1 MSEIKPGEV
10 AREEPPAISRHQ
22 HWENIYHSKS
32 DQGLS
37 WHQEEP
43 ATPLSLITEAASP
56 DLRVIDVGGGA
67 SMLAARLLDKGFR
80 NVAVLDISEAAL
92 NRARSRIGARA
103 GLIRWIAG
111 DVTAIGDLGQFDVW
125 HDRAVFHFLID
136 PEDRRKYV
144 ALAERTIPVGGH
156 LIIATF
162 ALDGPERCSGLPVQR
177 YDAKGL
183 AREFRQSF
191 ALEKELSEIHV
202 TPWGKPQSFIYADF
216 RRLLK
221 K

>member
-1 MSEIKPGEV
+1 MSQIKPSEA
-10 AREEPPAISRHQ
+10 AREETPAISRHQ

-32 DQGLS
+32 DQSLS

-43 ATPLSLITEAASP
+43 ATPLALIAEAASP
-56 DLRVIDVGGGA
+56 DLRVIDVGGGS

-92 NRARSRIGARA
+92 NRAKSRIGARA
-103 GLIRWIAG
+103 ELIRWIAA
-111 DVTAIGDLGQFDVW
+111 DVTAVGDIGQFDVW
-125 HDRAVFHFLID
+125 HDRAVFHFLTD
-136 PEDRRKYV
+136 PEDRRRYA

-162 ALDGPERCSGLPVQR
+162 ALDGPERCSGLPVHR

-183 AREFRQSF
+183 AREFMHSF
-191 ALEKELSEIHV
+191 ALEKELPEIHI
-202 TPWGKPQSFIYADF
+202 TPGGKPQSFIYAVF
-216 RRLLK
+216 RRV
-221 K
+221 

>member
-1 MSEIKPGEV
+1 MSEIKPSEA
-10 AREEPPAISRHQ
+10 ARVETPGSSRHQ
-22 HWENIYHSKS
+22 HWEDIYHSKS
-32 DQGLS
+32 DQSLS

-43 ATPLSLITEAASP
+43 ATPLALIGEAASP
-56 DLRVIDVGGGA
+56 ELRVIDVGGGS

-80 NVAVLDISEAAL
+80 NVAVLDISGAAL

-103 GLIRWIAG
+103 ELIRWIAA
-111 DVTAIGDLGQFDVW
+111 DVTAIGDIGQFDVW
-125 HDRAVFHFLID
+125 HDRAVFHFLTD

-144 ALAERTIPVGGH
+144 ALAERTIPAGGH

-162 ALDGPERCSGLPVQR
+162 ALDGPERCSGLPVHR

-183 AREFRQSF
+183 AREFGRGF
-191 ALEKELSEIHV
+191 ALEKELSEIHI
-202 TPWGKPQSFIYADF
+202 TPWGKRQSFIYAVF
-216 RRLLK
+216 SRRSK